1 VPTCP
6 HCSAS
11 IAQSAAIRST
21 KRNPLTCPSCG
32 GNAWFSPPA
41 GAYVFQAIV
50 VAVALGGVRGFGFT
64 GWSAVAI
71 GVVAAVVLSVPL
83 RIWVRRNGW
92 LTPVP
97 VHPSRLT
104 PNNSLERTRER

>member
-11 IAQSAAIRST
+11 IDQSTAVRST
-21 KRNPLTCPSCG
+21 KRKPLICPSCG
-32 GNAWFSPPA
+32 GNAWFSAPA
-41 GAYVFQAIV
+41 GSYVFQALIV
-50 VAVALGGVRGFGFT
+50 AAALGGVRGFGFT
-64 GWSAVAI
+64 GWYALAI

-97 VHPSRLT
+97 VPPSGLT
-104 PNNSLERTRER
+104 PNTSLERTRDR